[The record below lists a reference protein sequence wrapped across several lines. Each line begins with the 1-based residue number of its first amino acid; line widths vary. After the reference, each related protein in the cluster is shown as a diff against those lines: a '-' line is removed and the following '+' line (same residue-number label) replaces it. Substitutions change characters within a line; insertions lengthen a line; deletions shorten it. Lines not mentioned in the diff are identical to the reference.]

1 MADVTTDLT
10 TANYKDLRKLQVYR
24 LGNSGN
30 STSTRTYT
38 VNDYYWSQFSH
49 IVPSDPRYIQKI
61 ILEEFQPDP
70 VIDTGKIIDSLLNSD
85 WLKGVADTSGVS
97 KSGSLEGVLM
107 KGFSN
112 VLGNVVKAGLT
123 ATSAITEAAL
133 MEQAYKNPTSL
144 IEFPI
149 KILEE
154 LFPGRFLNTYELPY
168 FESKYLQSDP
178 SGSWTAKGG
187 EQLYGTKSKTLM
199 KEGMNIEFPT
209 TPKWSI
215 EGSGTSN
222 FTNFEFYLIND
233 TDDHLLRNY
242 KLIHSIMAGT
252 MWLQL
257 GGVQKSPNVYRVIIP
272 GRDFRF
278 FCSVRLTVTM
288 AGKLRTNDFVAKKIW
303 WQSLGIDTDAYYRYS
318 QGSEGSGDAG
328 AKNFEAIQPGTLFPD
343 AYHLKFAIDEL
354 TPNHFN
360 NYINYM
366 MTGGGNVAKGVA
378 QSAYIN
384 RPGEV
389 INNALRGAGG
399 VLYEVG
405 AYAGSVATGA
415 IGGVAGGAYNAA
427 TGLAGA
433 AAGAAGAAGRTIG
446 GAASTVVSMPSNVA
460 ASTSNLLSN
469 TFDFQGWFGGA

>member
-1 MADVTTDLT
+1 MAETTSDFQ

-24 LGNSGN
+24 LGNSSN
-30 STSTRTYT
+30 ASSSRSYT
-38 VNDYYWSQFSH
+38 ISDYYWSEFSR
-49 IVPSDPRYIQKI
+49 IVPSDPNYIQKI

-85 WLKGVADTSGVS
+85 WLSTVADTKGG
-97 KSGSLEGVLM
+97 KGLEGVLM

-112 VLGNVVKAGLT
+112 VLGNIVKAGLT

-144 IEFPI
+144 IQFPI

-154 LFPGRFLNTYELPY
+154 LFPGRFLNTYEFPY

-178 SGSWTAKGG
+178 AGSWTAKGG
-187 EQLYGTKSKTLM
+187 EQLYGTKAKTLM

-215 EGSGTSN
+215 EGSGTPN

-233 TDDHLLRNY
+233 TDEHLFQNF
-242 KLIHSIMAGT
+242 KLIHSFMPGT
-252 MWLQL
+252 MWIQL

-278 FCSVRLTVTM
+278 FCSVRLNVTV
-288 AGKLRTNDFVAKKIW
+288 AGKLRTNGLVAHKIRN
-303 WQSLGIDTDAYYRYS
+303 QNTGLGTKDYYEYTV
-318 QGSEGSGDAG
+318 GNGGSGETEY
-328 AKNFEAIQPGTLFPD
+328 NWFMAIADNHLFPD
-343 AYHLKFAIDEL
+343 AYHLKFVIDEL

-366 MTGGGNVAKGVA
+366 MTGGGQVSKGVP
-378 QSAYIN
+378 QSAYVN

-389 INNALRGAGG
+389 LKNAIQGTGG
-399 VLYEVG
+399 VVSE
-405 AYAGSVATGA
+405 
-415 IGGVAGGAYNAA
+415 VAGYVAGTLTGSETVGNAV
-427 TGLAGA
+427 TGVTG
-433 AAGAAGAAGRTIG
+433 
-446 GAASTVVSMPSNVA
+446 TVVNLPVTV
-460 ASTSNLLSN
+460 TSATYNLLSK
-469 TFDFQGWFGGA
+469 TAGVFTGW